1 MTGMDRGEIL
11 IAGACRT
18 PIGNLQG
25 ALAGVPAPALGG
37 HVIGEALLRANILP
51 SAVGQVF
58 MGQVLTAGAGQAT
71 ARQAAWMGGL
81 PEHVPATTVGKVCG
95 SGLEAIILGCQ
106 TIVCGDADVVVAGG
120 MESMSRAPY
129 LLSKQ
134 HAATRTEWKVNE
146 LTDSMLL
153 DGLSDAMTGQH
164 MGLCI
169 EEMVASYYFSREAL
183 DDFAVKSYSRALA
196 SVQHGAFD
204 DETVPIR
211 VTRQGPVMKEDERP
225 RRFNEP
231 KLRKLSPA
239 FHPWGTVTAAN
250 ASGTNDGASAMVLL
264 SERRAQAV
272 EAVPVARVLGYT
284 RQAGAPARFATVQV
298 EAVKTLL
305 TKLGLGIDQ
314 IDLFEI
320 NEAFAAVP
328 MAVMLELNIEPER
341 VNVHGGA
348 IALGHPIGAS
358 GARIVTTLLHALKR
372 RNGRRGIATLCIGGG
387 EGIALAVEML

>member
-1 MTGMDRGEIL
+1 MSRGDIL

-18 PIGNLQG
+18 PIGNLHG
-25 ALAGVPAPALGG
+25 ALSDMPAPTLGG
-37 HVIGEALLRANILP
+37 HVIGDALRRAKIPP
-51 SAVGQVF
+51 SAVEQVY

-71 ARQAAWMGGL
+71 ARQAARMGGL
-81 PEHVPATTVGKVCG
+81 PEAVPATTVGKVCG
-95 SGLEAIILGCQ
+95 SGLEAIIMGCQ
-106 TIVCGDADVVVAGG
+106 TIGCGDADAVVAGG

-129 LLSKQ
+129 LLFKQ
-134 HAATRTEWKVNE
+134 HATAKTEWKVNE
-146 LTDSMLL
+146 LTDSMVL

-169 EEMVASYYFSREAL
+169 EEMAATYHFSREAL
-183 DDFAVKSYSRALA
+183 DDYSVRSYSRALA
-196 SVQHGAFD
+196 SVQQRAF
-204 DETVPIR
+204 EEEIVP
-211 VTRQGPVMKEDERP
+211 VPATPLGPPMEEDERP

-231 KLRKLSPA
+231 KLRKLTPA

-264 SERRAQAV
+264 SERRA
-272 EAVPVARVLGYT
+272 EAVDALPIARILGYT
-284 RQAGAPARFATVQV
+284 REAGAPARFALVQV
-298 EAVKTLL
+298 DAVKSLL

-328 MAVMLELNIEPER
+328 MAVMMELNIDAER

-348 IALGHPIGAS
+348 VALGHPIGAS

-372 RNGRRGIATLCIGGG
+372 RNARRGIATLCIGGG

>member
-1 MTGMDRGEIL
+1 MSRGDIF

-18 PIGNLQG
+18 PIGNLHG
-25 ALAGVPAPALGG
+25 ALADVPAPALGG
-37 HVIGEALLRANILP
+37 HVIGEALLRAKIPP
-51 SAVGQVF
+51 SAVEQVY

-71 ARQAAWMGGL
+71 ARQAAWIGGL
-81 PEHVPATTVGKVCG
+81 PEDVPATTVGKVCG

-106 TIVCGDADVVVAGG
+106 AIRCGDAHVVVAGG

-129 LLSKQ
+129 LLFKQ
-134 HAATRTEWKVNE
+134 HATTKTEWKVNE
-146 LTDSMLL
+146 LTDSMVL
-153 DGLSDAMTGQH
+153 DGLSDATTGQP

-169 EEMVASYYFSREAL
+169 EEVAANYRLSREAL
-183 DDFAVKSYSRALA
+183 DDYSVQSYSRALA
-196 SVQHGAFD
+196 CVQQRAF
-204 DETVPIR
+204 EAEIAPVP
-211 VTRQGPVMKEDERP
+211 VPQQGPLINEDERP

-264 SERRAQAV
+264 SERRAEAAG
-272 EAVPVARVLGYT
+272 AVPIARVLGYT
-284 RQAGAPARFATVQV
+284 REAGPPARFALVQV
-298 EAVKTLL
+298 QAVKSLL
-305 TKLGLGIDQ
+305 TKLGLGIDE

-328 MAVMLELNIEPER
+328 MAVMLELHIEAER

-372 RNGRRGIATLCIGGG
+372 RKARRGIATLCIGGG